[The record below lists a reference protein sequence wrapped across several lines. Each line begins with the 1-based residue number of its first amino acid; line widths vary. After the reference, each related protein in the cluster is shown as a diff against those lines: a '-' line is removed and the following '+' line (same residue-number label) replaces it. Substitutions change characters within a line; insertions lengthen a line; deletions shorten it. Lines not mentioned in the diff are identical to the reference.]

1 MKNKYIYI
9 LIFLAIVIAGLFIFF
24 NFNNNDT
31 NNLTNISG
39 ENTLANLTNKNEIKE
54 DKATKE
60 VELSSFSTYLGW
72 STEGRKTNIKITC
85 GKLNG
90 TIVKA
95 NQVFSFNDI
104 VGQVTE
110 EDGYQE
116 ADVISHGEI
125 IQALGGGNCQVS
137 STLYNVVL
145 AIPEFEVIERHSHD
159 KDVGYVELDKDATI
173 SYDTLDFKFK
183 NNFQEDIKLY
193 FSSDD
198 ENITVK
204 AVKLI
209 KER

>member
-1 MKNKYIYI
+1 MKKKYLYI
-9 LIFLAIVIAGLFIFF
+9 LIIFIIIIAGFFLFL
-24 NFNNNDT
+24 NYNNNDT
-31 NNLTNISG
+31 KNLTNISG
-39 ENTLANLTNKNEIKE
+39 ENTLANFNNQNSLKE
-54 DKATKE
+54 DKPAKE

-85 GKLNG
+85 NKSND
-90 TIVKA
+90 I
-95 NQVFSFNDI
+95 FSFNDI

-116 ADVISHGEI
+116 ADVIAHGEI

-145 AIPEFEVIERHSHD
+145 AVPELEVIERHSHD

-198 ENITVK
+198 ENITVR

-209 KER
+209 KT